1 MNNNQETE
9 QVTPLSPREEQ
20 LLREM
25 NSLSEL
31 ADRVA
36 QKLSTTEQTLYA
48 REAEANDL
56 RRSMIELKEENQH
69 LKEVLQTWRQRLD
82 AVLNQLKSI
91 N

>member
-9 QVTPLSPREEQ
+9 QAMPLSPREEQ
-20 LLREM
+20 LLKELRT
-25 NSLSEL
+25 LTEL

>member
-9 QVTPLSPREEQ
+9 QVTTLSPREEQ
-20 LLREM
+20 LLKE
-25 NSLSEL
+25 LHTLTEL

-48 REAEANDL
+48 REAEVNDL

-82 AVLNQLKSI
+82 AVLNQLKAI